1 MPVPRN
7 AQRRTLGNR
16 TDNGRATRIAVEVP
30 VQLRAGGISFAG
42 VTRNV
47 GPSGVFVATVRL
59 PGADER
65 VTLSL
70 ETEGDADPVDVLA
83 EVRWRHLSLDVGEL
97 PVGVGLRF
105 IDTPLRT
112 AIFISELRRS
122 ARQRLHEGRQR
133 C

>member
-1 MPVPRN
+1 MSVPRS
-7 AQRRTLGNR
+7 ARRRSLGNRTDNR
-16 TDNGRATRIAVEVP
+16 TDNGRATRVALEVP
-30 VQLRAGGISFAG
+30 VQLSSGGTSFVG
-42 VTRNV
+42 VTKNV

-70 ETEGDADPVDVLA
+70 ETEGEAEPVDVLA
-83 EVRWRHLSLDVGEL
+83 EVRWRHLSVDVGDL

-122 ARQRLHEGRQR
+122 GRPPPQ
-133 C
+133 